1 MAHLESHHAEG
12 IPVAQRWAGTQLLN
26 FFHDFCSDF
35 NITPNLLSCKAV
47 SPWMGQTVR
56 RIPGH
61 RWREKC
67 GQMSTAP
74 QGTVRWGRSCKIADT
89 DALKTACLNC
99 PILQHFVLDWCI
111 CYSLM
116 YLLLRTGLDEH
127 SSHGDHGQTAVVQLS
142 GELQL
147 TLSRILE
154 ATQPLLLM
162 VFYFVRGLLLYRE
175 ECTTMCRLRDSFGDV
190 PSALT

>member
-1 MAHLESHHAEG
+1 
-12 IPVAQRWAGTQLLN
+12 
-26 FFHDFCSDF
+26 
-35 NITPNLLSCKAV
+35 
-47 SPWMGQTVR
+47 
-56 RIPGH
+56 
-61 RWREKC
+61 
-67 GQMSTAP
+67 
-74 QGTVRWGRSCKIADT
+74 
-89 DALKTACLNC
+89 
-99 PILQHFVLDWCI
+99 
-111 CYSLM
+111 M

-175 ECTTMCRLRDSFGDV
+175 ECTTMCRLRGSFGDV